1 VRAVLDANV
10 FVSALLS
17 KRGAPARLVSL
28 WSKGELELVV
38 SPALLRELE
47 DIFARPRLRARIDP
61 GEVERFMALLAA
73 DAEMVPDPEAP
84 PPLRSSGPE
93 DDYLL
98 ALAAC
103 GQVPLISGDQHLL
116 ALRDQAPVYSSR
128 EFLDQLERSS

>member
-1 VRAVLDANV
+1 VRVVLDANV

-17 KRGAPARLVSL
+17 KCGAPARLVSV

-73 DAEMVPDPEAP
+73 DAEMVPDPQGP
-84 PPLRSSGPE
+84 PPLRSSDPD

-98 ALAAC
+98 ALAA
-103 GQVPLISGDQHLL
+103 GEQTPLVSGDEHLL
-116 ALRDQAPVYSSR
+116 ALRDQAPVFSAR
-128 EFLDQLERSS
+128 DFLDELERRS